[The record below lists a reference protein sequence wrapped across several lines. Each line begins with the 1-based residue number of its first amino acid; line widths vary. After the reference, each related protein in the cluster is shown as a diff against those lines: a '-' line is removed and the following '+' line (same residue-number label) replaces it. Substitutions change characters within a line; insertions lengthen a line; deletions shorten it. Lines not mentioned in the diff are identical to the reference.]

1 MQRPKYFMKPHS
13 EYYTKHSANCTKC
26 KPSRQYLILAAI
38 FFLMACWMFAIE
50 DRLDDEMLADAL
62 APNVLRFHVLAASDS
77 EEDQALKLDV
87 RDFFLE
93 ILREELS
100 DRFPTMQ
107 SDNPKDAK
115 KTELLAAARA
125 ESEAVSGTGKQK
137 SIKEQKSAG
146 KQEIL
151 TYIGQ
156 EKEHLEEAV
165 NAYIAQKGF
174 SDTVSIQTATV
185 HFPTRTYGN
194 MVFPCGDYE
203 AVQLLI
209 GPAKGHNWWCVLYP
223 SLCFTE
229 ETGPYLPESS
239 CRQLEQMIGKDL
251 YETLLS
257 QKSSAPEITF
267 FIRRL
272 FQPHS
277 QPEHPA

>member
-1 MQRPKYFMKPHS
+1 MQHPMNYFFKPHS
-13 EYYTKHSANCTKC
+13 KYGTKSNQPK
-26 KPSRQYLILAAI
+26 QYLILAAL
-38 FFLMACWMFAIE
+38 FFLIACWTFAIE
-50 DRLDDEMLADAL
+50 ERVGDETLANAL
-62 APNVLRFHVLAASDS
+62 SPNVLRFHILAASDS
-77 EEDQALKLDV
+77 DEDQALKLDV

-93 ILREELS
+93 TLRAELFH
-100 DRFPTMQ
+100 RFPEIFPEMQ
-107 SDNPKDAK
+107 TDGTKNASKADG
-115 KTELLAAARA
+115 
-125 ESEAVSGTGKQK
+125 EAVSGTGE
-137 SIKEQKSAG
+137 SKSAG
-146 KQEIL
+146 KQELL
-151 TYIGQ
+151 TYIRQ
-156 EKEHLEEAV
+156 EKEYLEETV

-174 SDTVSIQTATV
+174 SDTVSIQIATV
-185 HFPTRTYGN
+185 HFPARTYGD
-194 MVFPCGDYE
+194 MVFPCGNYE

-209 GPAKGHNWWCVLYP
+209 GPANGHNWWCVLYP

-272 FQPHS
+272 FPSNS